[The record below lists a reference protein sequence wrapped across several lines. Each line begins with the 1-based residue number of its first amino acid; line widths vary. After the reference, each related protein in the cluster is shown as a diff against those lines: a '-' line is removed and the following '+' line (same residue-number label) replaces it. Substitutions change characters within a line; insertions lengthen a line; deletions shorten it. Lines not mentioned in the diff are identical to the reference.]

1 MRKRAISR
9 RSPNRRRIDL
19 SEIPEV
25 SPEAFARGL
34 VRKGLEPVPRKAQVT
49 LRIDA
54 DVIEWFRGRG
64 RGYQTRINS
73 VLKAFK
79 DAHGGA

>member
-1 MRKRAISR
+1 MRKSTTSR
-9 RSPNRRRIDL
+9 RSPSRKKTDL
-19 SEIPEV
+19 SDIPEM
-25 SPEAFARGL
+25 SAEAFAKGL
-34 VRKGLEPVPRKAQVT
+34 VRKGLSPVARKAQVT

-79 DAHGGA
+79 EAHGRA

>member
-1 MRKRAISR
+1 MRKRTTSR
-9 RSPNRRRIDL
+9 RSPRRKGINL
-19 SEIPEV
+19 SDIPEV

-34 VRKGLEPVPRKAQVT
+34 VRKGLEPVARKAQVT

-54 DVIEWFRGRG
+54 DVIEWFRDRG
-64 RGYQTRINS
+64 RGYQTRINA

-79 DAHGGA
+79 DAHGRA

>member
-1 MRKRAISR
+1 MRKRTTSR
-9 RSPNRRRIDL
+9 RSPSRKAINL
-19 SEIPEV
+19 SDIPEA

-34 VRKGLEPVPRKAQVT
+34 VRKGLEPVARKAQVT

-79 DAHGGA
+79 DAHGRA